1 MKWKELL
8 RRMCKSKF
16 FIIGSILVLFIVIVS
31 LIAPGIV
38 VHDPIKADLKMRLSQ
53 PEFFSNG
60 WSGHVL
66 GTDQLGQDVLTR
78 LLIGSRSSLFIA
90 CISVAVSG
98 TIGTVLGI
106 ISGYYGRFVEN
117 LIMRICD
124 IQMAIPSLILA
135 ICALAILG
143 NTMANLIAVI
153 IISTWVAYA
162 RLVRGNVLT
171 IRTMEYIQ
179 ASKVLGA
186 SSVRVM
192 ATQILPNVL
201 TSLIILMSQQFGT
214 IILMEAGLSFL
225 GMGIPVPT
233 PSWGAMIAD
242 GREYITTAP
251 WVVIAPGIAL
261 MVTVLAFNFLGDGIR
276 DVLDPKNQD

>member
-38 VHDPIKADLKMRLSQ
+38 VHDPIKADLKMRLLQ